1 MKKLWLKLLFVWM
14 MLLSFVVASSNPKAV
29 IIFDASGSMWGQ
41 INGIS
46 KIEIARDVLKNVIKD
61 WNPSIELGV
70 TAYGHRSKGDC
81 SDIETIIP
89 VGKVDKNRVISTVMK
104 IQPKGKTPISRS
116 LKKVANEIRYTEEKA
131 TIILISDGK
140 ETCDSDPCGTAKE
153 LEKEGIDFVTHVIG
167 FNVDKRTD
175 EQLECI
181 ASVTGGEY
189 FSAKNAQA
197 LNEAMKQIVKK
208 VEVVEEK
215 PKPKPVV
222 RKPKNTLEITG
233 FEKKGGKP
241 VSLYGYIY
249 HVDENGNKEGSSLG
263 QINHGNKPKKP
274 SLHNLPSGKY
284 MAEVKY
290 NHFKKQ
296 IFFDIKDTEVTRLY
310 IVMGETGTVSVT
322 GSEKEG
328 GKFIRLYG
336 YIYHVDENGKKVDSN
351 LGQINHGNRPKNP
364 VIHQLPVGKYI
375 AEVKYNHFKKKILFN
390 IEAGKETKIHFV
402 MGETGTVSVT
412 GSEKEGGKFIRLYGY
427 IYHVDEDGK
436 KVDSNLG
443 QINHGNRPKN
453 PVIHQLPVGKY
464 IAEVKYNHFKKKI
477 LFNIEAG
484 KETKIHFVMGET
496 GVLIVS
502 ASKKNGG
509 RWIKAHHRIA
519 TMVDGKID
527 NSNIENCYSRK
538 KEPCK
543 VVLPIGNYS
552 LFSKYNE
559 AKKETYFEIKAD
571 EETKLHIIFGE
582 FTIESKCSDM
592 QSNVNYEI
600 YASSG
605 QMIYEKELKC
615 SEVWKVTIEDGKY
628 SVDAKVN
635 GTTKEVDFTVG
646 AGNSNKLLID
656 LTNINH
662 ESDIKEDS
670 Q

>member
-61 WNPSIELGV
+61 WNPSVELGV

-81 SDIETIIP
+81 SDIETIIQ

-336 YIYHVDENGKKVDSN
+336 YIYHVDEDGKKVGSN

-390 IEAGKETKIHFV
+390 IEAGKETKIHF
-402 MGETGTVSVT
+402 
-412 GSEKEGGKFIRLYGY
+412 I
-427 IYHVDEDGK
+427 
-436 KVDSNLG
+436 
-443 QINHGNRPKN
+443 
-453 PVIHQLPVGKY
+453 
-464 IAEVKYNHFKKKI
+464 
-477 LFNIEAG
+477 
-484 KETKIHFVMGET
+484 MGET

-502 ASKKNGG
+502 ASKKDGG

-656 LTNINH
+656 LININH